1 MYIKISLD
9 QYSDPNKFKVWN
21 YITEYYLKK
30 IEMYLQ
36 FITGLKFLPP
46 KLEKRI
52 WKQ

>member
-1 MYIKISLD
+1 MYVEISLD
-9 QYSDPNKFKVWN
+9 QYRVIRIRVWN